1 MKLNDAKTSEFL
13 TQWAEAGKYLEDG
26 LDDILHYANGRID
39 GLPAPFTLE
48 SCIALTDDEQMAMF
62 EQFGLAKYYPDISH
76 ERRAWMLWM
85 QNLLWRKLG
94 TPKAL
99 ETLCMYLFDDV
110 TVHLEVKDNEA
121 WDSLG
126 NLTDEDL
133 LDVFDAELTIDSLN
147 LPSEMLERV
156 KANIIRFVRN
166 QEWMRAFV
174 FLFEAMDT
182 TTGVSITDGERYA
195 RDYLIDLYADG
206 SLPIDIRLVTSNNI
220 GVSRDFSVTPKV
232 GQYDFL
238 LDFED
243 WEPSTG
249 YDTQYNITKDGFTIK
264 AVGRVIDPYT
274 YPGTHPDVYPI
285 NGYRSFALNGGQSY
299 NNYIIISGLQGV
311 GRVTMK
317 WAPWVRYPNLHEPN
331 GDMGTVLLVSDGT
344 TTLRFPLLYNEPD
357 GSISI
362 KFNNPLA
369 QRILISP
376 VQTTQRNARIRI
388 DDIRF

>member
-13 TQWAEAGKYLEDG
+13 TQWAETGKYMEDG

-39 GLPAPFTLE
+39 GLPAPVTLE

-110 TVHLEVKDNEA
+110 TVHLEVKDNGA

-126 NLTDEDL
+126 NLTDEAL

-182 TTGVSITDGERYA
+182 TMGVSITDGERYA
-195 RDYLIDLYADG
+195 RDYLINLY
-206 SLPIDIRLVTSNNI
+206 V
-220 GVSRDFSVTPKV
+220 V

-238 LDFED
+238 LNFEGWD
-243 WEPSTG
+243 PSMS
-249 YDTQYNITKDGFTIK
+249 YDRIYNITQDGFTIK
-264 AVGRVIDPYT
+264 AVGMVI
-274 YPGTHPDVYPI
+274 GSNNPDYSPI
-285 NGYRSFALNGGQSY
+285 SGSRSFMFNGAQRF
-299 NNYIIISGLQGV
+299 NTYITISGLQGIGTV
-311 GRVTMK
+311 SMK
-317 WAPWVRYPNLHEPN
+317 VAPRKDGN
-331 GDMGTVLLVSDGT
+331 GDIGATLLVLVGDEEPRRFPIPPDGTVQ
-344 TTLRFPLLYNEPD
+344 TL
-357 GSISI
+357 SIEI
-362 KFNNPLA
+362 NNPLVE
-369 QRILISP
+369 RITILPETS
-376 VQTTQRNARIRI
+376 TQRSARIRI
-388 DDIRF
+388 DDIEF

>member
-1 MKLNDAKTSEFL
+1 MKLKDSKTSEFL
-13 TQWAEAGKYLEDG
+13 TQWAESGRFLTDG
-26 LDDILHYANGRID
+26 LDNLLHYADGRID
-39 GLPAPFTLE
+39 GLPAPVTLE

-62 EQFGLAKYYPDISH
+62 EQFGLAKYYPDISR

-110 TVHLEVKDNEA
+110 TVHLEVKDNGA
-121 WDSLG
+121 WDALG

-182 TTGVSITDGERYA
+182 TTGVSITDGEQYA
-195 RDYLIDLYADG
+195 RDYLIDLD
-206 SLPIDIRLVTSNNI
+206 SDRTLPIDLRLGTSNNI
-220 GVSRDFSVTPKV
+220 GVSRDFSI
-232 GQYDFL
+232 GSFICQYGFL

-249 YDTQYNITKDGFTIK
+249 YTTKHKTTKDGLPVE
-264 AVGRVIDPYT
+264 AVGMVIGSD
-274 YPGTHPDVYPI
+274 DLNSSPI
-285 NGYRSFALNGGQSY
+285 SGSRSFVLNGAQPFD
-299 NNYIIISGLQGV
+299 NYILISGLKGLGTV
-311 GRVTMK
+311 SMK
-317 WAPWVRYPNLHEPN
+317 VAPWKDGN
-331 GDMGTVLLVSDGT
+331 GDIGAAILFLVDGVT
-344 TTLRFPLLYNEPD
+344 AERRFPIAPD
-357 GSISI
+357 ALVQTLSVEINS
-362 KFNNPLA
+362 PLA
-369 QRILISP
+369 RAIMILPVTSNQRS
-376 VQTTQRNARIRI
+376 ARIRI

>member
-13 TQWAEAGKYLEDG
+13 TQWAESGKYLTDG
-26 LDDILHYANGRID
+26 LDDILHYADGRID
-39 GLPAPFTLE
+39 GLPAPVTLE

-110 TVHLEVKDNEA
+110 AVHLAVKDNEA
-121 WDSLG
+121 WDTHG
-126 NLTDEDL
+126 NLINGDL

-166 QEWMRAFV
+166 QEWMRAFT

-182 TTGVSITDGERYA
+182 TTGVSLDDGGRYA
-195 RDYLIDLYADG
+195 RDYLIDLCSDG
-206 SLPIDIRLVTSNNI
+206 TLPIDLRLNTSNNI
-220 GVSRDFSVTPKV
+220 GVSRDFSVGSFV
-232 GQYDFL
+232 YQYGFL

-243 WEPSTG
+243 WAPSNYT
-249 YDTQYNITKDGFTIK
+249 TQHNITKDGFTIGV
-264 AVGRVIDPYT
+264 VGGVIGSDNPYT
-274 YPGTHPDVYPI
+274 SPI
-285 NGYRSFALNGGQSY
+285 SGSRSFVLNGAQPLNTY
-299 NNYIIISGLQGV
+299 VTISGLQGV
-311 GRVTMK
+311 GTVSMK
-317 WAPWVRYPNLHEPN
+317 VAPWKDGN
-331 GDMGTVLLVSDGT
+331 GDIGATLLVTDGT
-344 TTLRFPLLYNEPD
+344 TARRFPIPPD
-357 GSISI
+357 GTVQTLSIE
-362 KFNNPLA
+362 FNNPLA
-369 QRILISP
+369 QQILIST
-376 VQTTQRNARIRI
+376 VQTTQRNARVRI
-388 DDIRF
+388 DDIEF

>member
-13 TQWAEAGKYLEDG
+13 TQWAESGKYLEDG
-26 LDDILHYANGRID
+26 LDDLLHYADGRID
-39 GLPAPFTLE
+39 GLPAPVTLE

-110 TVHLEVKDNEA
+110 AVHLEVKDNEA
-121 WDSLG
+121 WDTHG
-126 NLTDEDL
+126 NLIAEDL

-156 KANIIRFVRN
+156 RANIIRFVRN
-166 QEWMRAFV
+166 QELMRAFT

-182 TTGVSITDGERYA
+182 TMGVSITGGERYA

-206 SLPIDIRLVTSNNI
+206 TLPINLRLGTSNNLA
-220 GVSRDFSVTPKV
+220 VSREFSVGRFVP
-232 GQYDFL
+232 QYGFK

-243 WEPSTG
+243 WTPSSDYT
-249 YDTQYNITKDGFTIK
+249 TQYNITKDGFTIE
-264 AVGRVIDPYT
+264 AVGRVLGLDDPDT
-274 YPGTHPDVYPI
+274 SPI
-285 NGYRSFALNGGQSY
+285 SGSRSFVLNGAQQFST
-299 NNYIIISGLQGV
+299 YILISGLRGIGTV
-311 GRVTMK
+311 SIK
-317 WAPWVRYPNLHEPN
+317 AAPWIDGN
-331 GDMGTVLLVSDGT
+331 GDIGATIFVYDGNPKVHRFRIPPDGTVQ
-344 TTLRFPLLYNEPD
+344 TL
-357 GSISI
+357 SIEL
-362 KFNNPLA
+362 NNPLA
-369 QRILISP
+369 QRIRILP
-376 VQTTQRNARIRI
+376 FDATQRNARIRI
-388 DDIRF
+388 DDIEF

>member
-13 TQWAEAGKYLEDG
+13 TQWAESGKYLEDG

-39 GLPAPFTLE
+39 GLPAPVTLE

-99 ETLCMYLFDDV
+99 ETLCMYLFDDIA
-110 TVHLEVKDNEA
+110 VHLEVKDNGA
-121 WDSLG
+121 WDALG

-182 TTGVSITDGERYA
+182 TTGVSLDDGGRYA
-195 RDYLIDLYADG
+195 RDYLIDLYSD
-206 SLPIDIRLVTSNNI
+206 STLPIDLRLHTSNNLV
-220 GVSRDFSVTPKV
+220 VSREFSLAPFVW
-232 GQYDFL
+232 QYGFL
-238 LDFED
+238 LDFDD
-243 WEPSTG
+243 WEPSVG
-249 YDTQYNITKDGFTIK
+249 YDNEYNITKDGFTIK
-264 AVGRVIDPYT
+264 AVGMVTGLDPD
-274 YPGTHPDVYPI
+274 PSPI
-285 NGYRSFALNGGQSY
+285 LVRSFVLNGALQF
-299 NNYIIISGLQGV
+299 NTYITISGLQGV
-311 GRVTMK
+311 GTVSMRV
-317 WAPWVRYPNLHEPN
+317 APWKDGN
-331 GDMGTVLLVSDGT
+331 GDIGATLLVSDGKKKRRFQIDPSS
-344 TTLRFPLLYNEPD
+344 TLQTL
-357 GSISI
+357 SIE
-362 KFNNPLA
+362 FNNPMA
-369 QRILISP
+369 QQILISP
-376 VQTTQRNARIRI
+376 TKSPQRNARIRI
-388 DDIRF
+388 DDIEF

>member
-1 MKLNDAKTSEFL
+1 MKLNDAKTGEFL
-13 TQWAEAGKYLEDG
+13 TQWAEAGKYLTDG

-39 GLPAPFTLE
+39 SLPAPVTLE

-110 TVHLEVKDNEA
+110 SVHLEVKDNEA

-147 LPSEMLERV
+147 LPPEMLERV

-182 TTGVSITDGERYA
+182 TMGVSITDGERYA
-195 RDYLIDLYADG
+195 RDYLIDLCADG
-206 SLPIDIRLVTSNNI
+206 TLPIDLRIGTSNNLA
-220 GVSRDFSVTPKV
+220 VSRDFSMTFEGGKS
-232 GQYDFL
+232 GFL

-243 WEPSTG
+243 WTTTDSDYT
-249 YDTQYNITKDGFTIK
+249 TKYNITKDGFTID
-264 AVGRVIDPYT
+264 AVGMVIGLD
-274 YPGTHPDVYPI
+274 DLNSSPI
-285 NGYRSFALNGGQSY
+285 SGSRSFVLNGAQRFDTY
-299 NNYIIISGLQGV
+299 VTISGLNGV
-311 GRVTMK
+311 GTVSMK
-317 WAPWVRYPNLHEPN
+317 VAPWKDGT
-331 GDMGTVLLVSDGT
+331 GDQDTTLIVTDGT
-344 TTLRFPLLYNEPD
+344 TTRRFPVPPYADVQTL
-357 GSISI
+357 SIE
-362 KFNNPLA
+362 FNNPSA
-369 QRILISP
+369 QQILIST

-388 DDIRF
+388 DDIRL

>member
-13 TQWAEAGKYLEDG
+13 TQWAESGKYLEDG
-26 LDDILHYANGRID
+26 LDNILHYANGRID
-39 GLPAPFTLE
+39 SLPAPVTLE

-110 TVHLEVKDNEA
+110 TVHLEVKDNGA
-121 WDSLG
+121 WDALG

-147 LPSEMLERV
+147 LPSEMFERV

-182 TTGVSITDGERYA
+182 TVGVSITDGERYA
-195 RDYLIDLYADG
+195 RDYLIDLVSDDT
-206 SLPIDIRLVTSNNI
+206 LPIDFRLNTSNNI
-220 GVSRDFSVTPKV
+220 TVSRDYLIDLGSDSPH
-232 GQYDFL
+232 GFL

-243 WEPSTG
+243 WTPSSDYT
-249 YDTQYNITKDGFTIK
+249 TQYNTTKDGFTID
-264 AVGRVIDPYT
+264 AVGMVIGSD
-274 YPGTHPDVYPI
+274 DLNSSPI
-285 NGYRSFALNGGQSY
+285 SGSRSFVLNGGQRFNTY
-299 NNYIIISGLQGV
+299 VTISGLKGIGTV
-311 GRVTMK
+311 SMK
-317 WAPWVRYPNLHEPN
+317 VAPWKDGT
-331 GDMGTVLLVSDGT
+331 GDQDATLLVFDGT
-344 TTLRFPLLYNEPD
+344 TTRRFPIPQYADVQTL
-357 GSISI
+357 SIE
-362 KFNNPLA
+362 FNNPSA
-369 QRILISP
+369 QQIWITPNTSK
-376 VQTTQRNARIRI
+376 QRNARIRI

>member
-1 MKLNDAKTSEFL
+1 MKLKDAKTSEFL
-13 TQWAEAGKYLEDG
+13 TEWAETGKYLEDG
-26 LDDILHYANGRID
+26 LDDILHYADGRID
-39 GLPAPFTLE
+39 SLPAPFTLE

-110 TVHLEVKDNEA
+110 TVHLEVKDNGA
-121 WDSLG
+121 WDALG

-182 TTGVSITDGERYA
+182 TTGVSLDDGGRYA
-195 RDYLIDLYADG
+195 RDYLIDLG
-206 SLPIDIRLVTSNNI
+206 SNS
-220 GVSRDFSVTPKV
+220 
-232 GQYDFL
+232 QYGFL

-243 WEPSTG
+243 WATG
-249 YDTQYNITKDGFTIK
+249 SDYTTEHNITKDGFAID
-264 AVGRVIDPYT
+264 AVGMVIGFTSTSGP
-274 YPGTHPDVYPI
+274 YPI
-285 NGYRSFALNGGQSY
+285 SGSRSFVLNGAQRFNTY
-299 NNYIIISGLQGV
+299 VTISGLQGV
-311 GRVTMK
+311 GTVSLK
-317 WAPWVRYPNLHEPN
+317 WAPWRDGN
-331 GDMGTVLLVSDGT
+331 GDPDATLLVFDGT
-344 TTLRFPLLYNEPD
+344 KTYRFKIPPYVDTVQTL
-357 GSISI
+357 SIE
-362 KFNNPLA
+362 FNNPSA
-369 QRILISP
+369 QQIWITPNTSK
-376 VQTTQRNARIRI
+376 QRNARIRI
-388 DDIRF
+388 DDIEF

>member
-13 TQWAEAGKYLEDG
+13 TQWAEAGKYLTDG

-39 GLPAPFTLE
+39 GLPAPVTLE

-110 TVHLEVKDNEA
+110 AVHLEVKDNEA
-121 WDSLG
+121 WDTHG
-126 NLTDEDL
+126 NLIHEDL

-182 TTGVSITDGERYA
+182 TMGVSITDGEQYA
-195 RDYLIDLYADG
+195 RDYLIDLYSD
-206 SLPIDIRLVTSNNI
+206 STLPIDLRLGTSNNI
-220 GVSRDFSVTPKV
+220 GVSRDFSITPKI
-232 GQYDFL
+232 GQYGFL

-243 WEPSTG
+243 WEPSSVST
-249 YDTQYNITKDGFTIK
+249 TEYNTTKDGFTIK
-264 AVGRVIDPYT
+264 AVGRVIGSDEQ
-274 YPGTHPDVYPI
+274 GSHPI
-285 NGYRSFALNGGQSY
+285 SGSRSFVLNGAQQF
-299 NNYIIISGLQGV
+299 NNYVMISGLQGV
-311 GRVTMK
+311 GTVSMK
-317 WAPWVRYPNLHEPN
+317 ALPFGL
-331 GDMGTVLLVSDGT
+331 DDFGTSLLVSDGT
-344 TTLRFPLLYNEPD
+344 KAIRVPTFPNNPE
-357 GSISI
+357 II
-362 KFNNPLA
+362 TIRFNNPLA
-369 QRILISP
+369 QQVLISP
-376 VQTTQRNARIRI
+376 VQNTPQRNSRVRI
-388 DDIRF
+388 DDIEF

>member
-13 TQWAEAGKYLEDG
+13 TQWAESGKYLEDG

-39 GLPAPFTLE
+39 GLPAPVTLE

-99 ETLCMYLFDDV
+99 ETLCMHLFDDV
-110 TVHLEVKDNEA
+110 TVHLEVKDNGA
-121 WDSLG
+121 WDALG

-156 KANIIRFVRN
+156 KTNIIRFVRN

-182 TTGVSITDGERYA
+182 TMGVSITDGERYA
-195 RDYLIDLYADG
+195 RDYLIDLYSDDT
-206 SLPIDIRLVTSNNI
+206 LPIDLRLGTSNNLV
-220 GVSRDFSVTPKV
+220 VSRDFSITPKV
-232 GQYDFL
+232 GQYGFL

-243 WEPSTG
+243 WTTDSDYT
-249 YDTQYNITKDGFTIK
+249 TKHNTTKDGFTID
-264 AVGRVIDPYT
+264 AVGMVIGSGDLNSS
-274 YPGTHPDVYPI
+274 PI
-285 NGYRSFALNGGQSY
+285 SGSRSFVLNGAQRFNTY
-299 NNYIIISGLQGV
+299 VTISGLKGIGTV
-311 GRVTMK
+311 SMK
-317 WAPWVRYPNLHEPN
+317 VAPWKDGT
-331 GDMGTVLLVSDGT
+331 GDQDTTLLVFDGT
-344 TTLRFPLLYNEPD
+344 TTRRFPIPQYADVQTL
-357 GSISI
+357 SIE
-362 KFNNPLA
+362 FNNPLA
-369 QRILISP
+369 RQISISP
-376 VQTTQRNARIRI
+376 ATSTQRNARIRI

>member
-13 TQWAEAGKYLEDG
+13 TQWAEAGKYLTDG

-39 GLPAPFTLE
+39 GLPAPVTLE

-99 ETLCMYLFDDV
+99 ETLCQYLFDDV
-110 TVHLEVKDNEA
+110 AVHLEVKDNEA
-121 WDSLG
+121 WDTHG
-126 NLTDEDL
+126 NLIHEDL

-166 QEWMRAFV
+166 QEWMRAFR

-195 RDYLIDLYADG
+195 RDYLIDLCADDT
-206 SLPIDIRLVTSNNI
+206 LPINLRLGTSNNLA
-220 GVSRDFSVTPKV
+220 VSRDFSIAPKV
-232 GQYDFL
+232 WQYGFK

-243 WEPSTG
+243 WAPSSDYT
-249 YDTQYNITKDGFTIK
+249 TKYNTTKDGLTIE
-264 AVGRVIDPYT
+264 AVGRVIGLDDPDT
-274 YPGTHPDVYPI
+274 SPI
-285 NGYRSFALNGGQSY
+285 SGSRSFVINYMKDY
-299 NNYIIISGLQGV
+299 NNYIFIDGLNGV
-311 GRVTMK
+311 GTVSMK
-317 WAPWVRYPNLHEPN
+317 VATWTDSQ
-331 GDMGTVLLVSDGT
+331 GSGTL
-344 TTLRFPLLYNEPD
+344 TLRVGVKGITSVYRVPD
-357 GSISI
+357 NGIVQNLSF
-362 KFNNPLA
+362 KFNHPSARSIIIVPTTGLNPNN
-369 QRILISP
+369 RM
-376 VQTTQRNARIRI
+376 RI
-388 DDIRF
+388 DDIEF

>member
-13 TQWAEAGKYLEDG
+13 TEWAEAGKYLTDG

-39 GLPAPFTLE
+39 GLPAPVTLE

-99 ETLCMYLFDDV
+99 ETLCQYLFDDV
-110 TVHLEVKDNEA
+110 AVHLEVKDNEA
-121 WDSLG
+121 WDSHG
-126 NLTDEDL
+126 NLIHEDL

-166 QEWMRAFV
+166 QEWMRAFR

-182 TTGVSITDGERYA
+182 TMGVSLDDGGRYA
-195 RDYLIDLYADG
+195 RDYFIDLCSDG
-206 SLPIDIRLVTSNNI
+206 TLPLDIRLGTSNNLS
-220 GVSRDFSVTPKV
+220 VSRDFSMTLKS
-232 GQYDFL
+232 GQYGFL

-243 WEPSTG
+243 WAPSSD
-249 YDTQYNITKDGFTIK
+249 YDTQYNITKDGFTID
-264 AVGRVIDPYT
+264 AVGMVIGSDNPYT
-274 YPGTHPDVYPI
+274 SPI
-285 NGYRSFALNGGQSY
+285 SGSRSFVLNWMKDSRTRILIHGLNG
-299 NNYIIISGLQGV
+299 V
-311 GRVTMK
+311 
-317 WAPWVRYPNLHEPN
+317 
-331 GDMGTVLLVSDGT
+331 GTVSLKAALWVDGQGAGDITIRVSDGRT
-344 TTLRFPLLYNEPD
+344 TFLIAVPSNGTVRN
-357 GSISI
+357 ISAKI
-362 KFNNPLA
+362 DNPLA
-369 QRILISP
+369 QQIIILPGSSTIP
-376 VQTTQRNARIRI
+376 NVRVRI

>member
-39 GLPAPFTLE
+39 SLPAPVTLE

-76 ERRAWMLWM
+76 QRRAWMLWM

-110 TVHLEVKDNEA
+110 TVHLEVKDNGA

-156 KANIIRFVRN
+156 KVNIIRFVRN

-195 RDYLIDLYADG
+195 RDYLIDLCADG
-206 SLPIDIRLVTSNNI
+206 SLPIDIRLGTSNNLM
-220 GVSRDFSVTPKV
+220 VSREFSITTSEPKV
-232 GQYDFL
+232 GQYGFL

-243 WEPSTG
+243 WETSTR
-249 YDTQYNITKDGFTIK
+249 YDTKYNTTKDGLTVE
-264 AVGRVIDPYT
+264 AVGMVI
-274 YPGTHPDVYPI
+274 GSNNPDYSPI
-285 NGYRSFALNGGQSY
+285 SGSRSFMLNWKAAFTPQ
-299 NNYIIISGLQGV
+299 IMISGLNGV
-311 GRVTMK
+311 GTLSMK
-317 WAPWVRYPNLHEPN
+317 VAPCRDGN
-331 GDMGTVLLVSDGT
+331 GDIGATLLVLVGDEKPR
-344 TTLRFPLLYNEPD
+344 RFPIAPD
-357 GSISI
+357 
-362 KFNNPLA
+362 A
-369 QRILISP
+369 P
-376 VQTTQRNARIRI
+376 VQTLSIELNDPLAESIVILSAKGSTQRSARIRI
-388 DDIRF
+388 DDVQL

>member
-13 TQWAEAGKYLEDG
+13 TQWAEAGKYLTDG

-39 GLPAPFTLE
+39 GLPAPVTLE

-110 TVHLEVKDNEA
+110 TVHLEVKDNGA
-121 WDSLG
+121 WDALG

-182 TTGVSITDGERYA
+182 TMGVSITDGERYA
-195 RDYLIDLYADG
+195 REYLIDLYADDT
-206 SLPIDIRLVTSNNI
+206 LPIDLRLGTSNNLI
-220 GVSRDFSVTPKV
+220 VSRDYLIDLGSV
-232 GQYDFL
+232 GQYGFL
-238 LDFED
+238 LDFEG
-243 WEPSTG
+243 WEPSRE
-249 YDTQYNITKDGFTIK
+249 YNIEYNITKDGFTID
-264 AVGRVIDPYT
+264 ARGRVLGLDDPS
-274 YPGTHPDVYPI
+274 YPPI
-285 NGYRSFALNGGQSY
+285 SGSRSFMLNGGQRFNTY
-299 NNYIIISGLQGV
+299 VMISGLHGV
-311 GRVTMK
+311 GTVSMK
-317 WAPWVRYPNLHEPN
+317 VAPCRDGS
-331 GDMGTVLLVSDGT
+331 GDQDAILLVSDGT
-344 TTLRFPLLYNEPD
+344 TERRFPILPYADVQTL
-357 GSISI
+357 SIE
-362 KFNNPLA
+362 FNNPSA
-369 QRILISP
+369 QQIRISP
-376 VQTTQRNARIRI
+376 VTSTQRNARIRI

>member
-13 TQWAEAGKYLEDG
+13 TQWAETGKYLEDG

-39 GLPAPFTLE
+39 GLPAPVTLE

-110 TVHLEVKDNEA
+110 TVHLEVKDNGA
-121 WDSLG
+121 WDAFG

-195 RDYLIDLYADG
+195 RDYLIDLYSD
-206 SLPIDIRLVTSNNI
+206 STLPIDLRLGTSNNLI
-220 GVSRDFSVTPKV
+220 VSRDFSVTPKV
-232 GQYDFL
+232 GQYGFL

-243 WEPSTG
+243 WETSSGYNTG
-249 YDTQYNITKDGFTIK
+249 YNITKDGFGID
-264 AVGRVIDPYT
+264 AVGRVIGFTSTSGP
-274 YPGTHPDVYPI
+274 YPI
-285 NGYRSFALNGGQSY
+285 SGQRSFVLNGAQQY
-299 NNYIIISGLQGV
+299 NTYITISGLHGV
-311 GRVTMK
+311 GTFFMK
-317 WAPWVRYPNLHEPN
+317 WAPWRYGN
-331 GDMGTVLLVSDGT
+331 GDIASLEVSDGT
-344 TTLRFPLLYNEPD
+344 TTYRIRIDPFVDNVSTL
-357 GSISI
+357 SIE
-362 KFNNPLA
+362 FNNPLA
-369 QRILISP
+369 QQIKIYP
-376 VQTTQRNARIRI
+376 VTQGENHSRIRI

>member
-13 TQWAEAGKYLEDG
+13 TQWAESGKYLEDG

-39 GLPAPFTLE
+39 GLPAPVTLE

-110 TVHLEVKDNEA
+110 TVHLEVKDNGA
-121 WDSLG
+121 WDALG

-195 RDYLIDLYADG
+195 RDYLIDLYADDT
-206 SLPIDIRLVTSNNI
+206 LPIDLRLGTSNNLA
-220 GVSRDFSVTPKV
+220 VSRDFSITPQI
-232 GQYDFL
+232 GQYGFL

-243 WEPSTG
+243 WTTDSDYT
-249 YDTQYNITKDGFTIK
+249 TKHNITKDGFPID
-264 AVGRVIDPYT
+264 AVGMVIGSGDLNSS
-274 YPGTHPDVYPI
+274 PI
-285 NGYRSFALNGGQSY
+285 SGSRSFVLNGGQRFNTY
-299 NNYIIISGLQGV
+299 VTISGLKGV
-311 GRVTMK
+311 GTVSMK
-317 WAPWVRYPNLHEPN
+317 WAPWKDGK
-331 GDMGTVLLVSDGT
+331 GDVGAAFLVTDGT
-344 TTLRFPLLYNEPD
+344 TTERILVPYDEEDVQTL
-357 GSISI
+357 SIE
-362 KFNNPLA
+362 FNNPSA
-369 QRILISP
+369 QQISISP
-376 VQTTQRNARIRI
+376 VKSTQRNARIRI
-388 DDIRF
+388 DDIKF

>member
-13 TQWAEAGKYLEDG
+13 TQWAEAGKYLTDG

-39 GLPAPFTLE
+39 GLPAPVTLE
-48 SCIALTDDEQMAMF
+48 SCIALTDDDQMAMF

-110 TVHLEVKDNEA
+110 TVHLEVKDNGA

-182 TTGVSITDGERYA
+182 TMGVSITDGERYA
-195 RDYLIDLYADG
+195 RDYLIDLYADDT
-206 SLPIDIRLVTSNNI
+206 LPIDIRLGTSNNI
-220 GVSRDFSVTPKV
+220 GVSRDFSITPFN
-232 GQYDFL
+232 QYDFL

-249 YDTQYNITKDGFTIK
+249 YDTQYNTTKDGFTIE
-264 AVGRVIDPYT
+264 AVGRVIVPNST
-274 YPGTHPDVYPI
+274 NFPI
-285 NGYRSFALNGGQSY
+285 SGSRSFVLNGGQSY
-299 NNYIIISGLQGV
+299 NNYIILSGLQGV
-311 GRVTMK
+311 GKVSMK
-317 WAPWVRYPNLHEPN
+317 WAPWRDGN
-331 GDMGTVLLVSDGT
+331 GDLGTAILVSDGT
-344 TTLRFPLLYNEPD
+344 TTHRFSVPSYED
-357 GSISI
+357 GVHTYTIM
-362 KFNNPLA
+362 FNNPLA
-369 QRILISP
+369 QQILISP

>member
-1 MKLNDAKTSEFL
+1 MKLDDAKTSEFL
-13 TQWAEAGKYLEDG
+13 TQWAEAGRFLTDG

-39 GLPAPFTLE
+39 GLPAPVTLE

-99 ETLCMYLFDDV
+99 EVLCMYLFDDV
-110 TVHLEVKDNEA
+110 TVHLAVRDNEA
-121 WDSLG
+121 WDTHG
-126 NLTDEDL
+126 NLIHEDL

-166 QEWMRAFV
+166 QEWMRAFT

-182 TTGVSITDGERYA
+182 TMGVSITDGERYA

-206 SLPIDIRLVTSNNI
+206 TLPIDIRLHTSNNI
-220 GVSRDFSVTPKV
+220 GVSRDFSVTPEI
-232 GQYDFL
+232 GQYGFK

-243 WEPSTG
+243 WTLSSG
-249 YDTQYNITKDGFTIK
+249 YDNKYNITKDGFTIE
-264 AVGRVIDPYT
+264 AVGRVIGTGDPDT
-274 YPGTHPDVYPI
+274 SPLSGS
-285 NGYRSFALNGGQSY
+285 RSFVLNGWK
-299 NNYIIISGLQGV
+299 NYKNSFVISGLNGV
-311 GRVTMK
+311 GTASMK
-317 WAPWVRYPNLHEPN
+317 VAPWTN
-331 GDMGTVLLVSDGT
+331 GYGDRDISLSVSDGRT
-344 TTLRFPLLYNEPD
+344 THLFSINPYDPVRT
-357 GSISI
+357 ISI
-362 KFNNPLA
+362 EFNNPLMN
-369 QRILISP
+369 RIIMITSSKSG
-376 VQTTQRNARIRI
+376 RYNARIRI
-388 DDIRF
+388 DDIEF

>member
-13 TQWAEAGKYLEDG
+13 TQWAETGKYLEDG

-39 GLPAPFTLE
+39 SLPAPVTLE
-48 SCIALTDDEQMAMF
+48 SCIAMTDDEQMAMF

-110 TVHLEVKDNEA
+110 TVHLEVKDNGA

-126 NLTDEDL
+126 NLIHEDL

-147 LPSEMLERV
+147 LSSEMLERV

-166 QEWMRAFV
+166 QEWMRTFV

-195 RDYLIDLYADG
+195 RDYLIDL
-206 SLPIDIRLVTSNNI
+206 RV
-220 GVSRDFSVTPKV
+220 V
-232 GQYDFL
+232 GQYGFFFG
-238 LDFED
+238 FEV
-243 WEPSTG
+243 WEPSNS
-249 YDTQYNITKDGFTIK
+249 YDIRYNFTKDGLTIN
-264 AVGRVIDPYT
+264 AVGMVIGSNNSNYS
-274 YPGTHPDVYPI
+274 PI
-285 NGYRSFALNGGQSY
+285 SGNRSFMLNGGMSFSSR
-299 NNYIIISGLQGV
+299 IIISGLHGV
-311 GRVTMK
+311 GTISMK
-317 WAPWVRYPNLHEPN
+317 AAPCRDGN
-331 GDMGTVLLVSDGT
+331 GDIGATLLVLVGDELEPRSFPIPPDGTVQ
-344 TTLRFPLLYNEPD
+344 TL
-357 GSISI
+357 SIEV
-362 KFNNPLA
+362 NNPLVESIT
-369 QRILISP
+369 ILSKRP
-376 VQTTQRNARIRI
+376 TQTTQRSARIRI
-388 DDIRF
+388 DDIEF

>member
-13 TQWAEAGKYLEDG
+13 TQWAESGKYLEDG
-26 LDDILHYANGRID
+26 LDDILHYADGRID
-39 GLPAPFTLE
+39 GLPAPVTLE

-110 TVHLEVKDNEA
+110 TVHLEVKDNGA
-121 WDSLG
+121 WDALG

-147 LPSEMLERV
+147 LPSEMLGRV

-182 TTGVSITDGERYA
+182 TTGVSITDGEQYA
-195 RDYLIDLYADG
+195 RDYLINLYA
-206 SLPIDIRLVTSNNI
+206 
-220 GVSRDFSVTPKV
+220 V

-243 WEPSTG
+243 WEPSTV
-249 YDTQYNITKDGFTIK
+249 YDIQYNFTKDGFTIE
-264 AVGRVIDPYT
+264 AVGMVIGSNNSNYS
-274 YPGTHPDVYPI
+274 PI
-285 NGYRSFALNGGQSY
+285 SGSRSFMLNGARQFNTY
-299 NNYIIISGLQGV
+299 VTISGLKGV
-311 GRVTMK
+311 GIVSMK
-317 WAPWVRYPNLHEPN
+317 VAPCRDGN
-331 GDMGTVLLVSDGT
+331 GDIGATLLVLVGDEEPRRFPIPPDGTVQ
-344 TTLRFPLLYNEPD
+344 TL
-357 GSISI
+357 SIEI
-362 KFNNPLA
+362 NNPLA
-369 QRILISP
+369 ERITILPSRSSQRS
-376 VQTTQRNARIRI
+376 ARIRI
-388 DDIRF
+388 DDIEF

>member
-13 TQWAEAGKYLEDG
+13 TQWAESGKYLEDG

-39 GLPAPFTLE
+39 GLPAPVTLE

-110 TVHLEVKDNEA
+110 TVHLEVKDNGA
-121 WDSLG
+121 WDALG

-182 TTGVSITDGERYA
+182 TMGVSITDGERYA
-195 RDYLIDLYADG
+195 RDYLIDLYADDT
-206 SLPIDIRLVTSNNI
+206 LPIDLRLGTSNNLT
-220 GVSRDFSVTPKV
+220 VSRDFSI
-232 GQYDFL
+232 GQFICQYGFL

-243 WEPSTG
+243 WTTDSDYT
-249 YDTQYNITKDGFTIK
+249 TKHNITKDGFPID
-264 AVGRVIDPYT
+264 AVGMVIGSGDLNSS
-274 YPGTHPDVYPI
+274 PI
-285 NGYRSFALNGGQSY
+285 SGSRSFVLNGAQRFNTY
-299 NNYIIISGLQGV
+299 VTISGLKGIGTV
-311 GRVTMK
+311 SMK
-317 WAPWVRYPNLHEPN
+317 VAPWKDGT
-331 GDMGTVLLVSDGT
+331 GDQDATLLVFDGT
-344 TTLRFPLLYNEPD
+344 TERRFPIPQYADVQTLSVE
-357 GSISI
+357 
-362 KFNNPLA
+362 FNNPSA
-369 QRILISP
+369 QEILISP
-376 VQTTQRNARIRI
+376 VRPTSPQRAARIRI
-388 DDIRF
+388 DDIEF

>member
-13 TQWAEAGKYLEDG
+13 TQWAEAGRYLTDG

-110 TVHLEVKDNEA
+110 TVHLEVKDNGA
-121 WDSLG
+121 WDALG

-182 TTGVSITDGERYA
+182 TMGVSLDDGGRYA
-195 RDYLIDLYADG
+195 RDYLIDLYSD
-206 SLPIDIRLVTSNNI
+206 STLPIDLRLGTSNNLS
-220 GVSRDFSVTPKV
+220 VSRDFSITPKV
-232 GQYDFL
+232 GQYGFL

-243 WEPSTG
+243 WTTDSDYT
-249 YDTQYNITKDGFTIK
+249 TKHNITKDGFTID
-264 AVGRVIDPYT
+264 AVGMVIGSGDLNSS
-274 YPGTHPDVYPI
+274 PI
-285 NGYRSFALNGGQSY
+285 SGSRSFVLNGGQRFNTY
-299 NNYIIISGLQGV
+299 VTISGLQGV
-311 GRVTMK
+311 GTFFMK
-317 WAPWVRYPNLHEPN
+317 FAPYRYGN
-331 GDMGTVLLVSDGT
+331 GDIGTTLLVSDGT
-344 TTLRFPLLYNEPD
+344 TTHRILIDPSVGGVQTFSVE
-357 GSISI
+357 
-362 KFNNPLA
+362 FNNPLA

-376 VQTTQRNARIRI
+376 VQTTRRNARIRI

>member
-13 TQWAEAGKYLEDG
+13 TQWAESGRFLTDG

-39 GLPAPFTLE
+39 SLPAPVTLE

-99 ETLCMYLFDDV
+99 EVLCMYLFDDV
-110 TVHLEVKDNEA
+110 TVHLAVRDNEA
-121 WDSLG
+121 WDTHG
-126 NLTDEDL
+126 NLIHEDL

-147 LPSEMLERV
+147 LPPEMLERV

-166 QEWMRAFV
+166 QEWMRAFT

-195 RDYLIDLYADG
+195 RDYLIDLYSD
-206 SLPIDIRLVTSNNI
+206 STLPIDIRLHTSNNI
-220 GVSRDFSVTPKV
+220 GVSRDFSITLKG
-232 GQYDFL
+232 GQYGFL

-243 WEPSTG
+243 WTTDSDYT
-249 YDTQYNITKDGFTIK
+249 TKHNTTKDGFIID
-264 AVGRVIDPYT
+264 AVGMVIGAD
-274 YPGTHPDVYPI
+274 DLNSSPI
-285 NGYRSFALNGGQSY
+285 SGSRSFVLNGGQRFDT
-299 NNYIIISGLQGV
+299 YISISGLQGV
-311 GRVTMK
+311 GTVSMK
-317 WAPWVRYPNLHEPN
+317 VAPWKDGT
-331 GDMGTVLLVSDGT
+331 GDQDTTLIVSDGT
-344 TTLRFPLLYNEPD
+344 TTRRFPILPYADVQTL
-357 GSISI
+357 SIEL
-362 KFNNPLA
+362 NNPLA
-369 QRILISP
+369 QQIVIST

>member
-13 TQWAEAGKYLEDG
+13 TQWAESGKYLEDG

-39 GLPAPFTLE
+39 GLPAPVTLE

-110 TVHLEVKDNEA
+110 TVHLEVKDNGA
-121 WDSLG
+121 WDALG

-182 TTGVSITDGERYA
+182 TMGVSITDGERYA
-195 RDYLIDLYADG
+195 RDFSI
-206 SLPIDIRLVTSNNI
+206 T
-220 GVSRDFSVTPKV
+220 DFSITPQI
-232 GQYDFL
+232 GQYGFL

-243 WEPSTG
+243 WTTNSDYT
-249 YDTQYNITKDGFTIK
+249 TQYNTTKDGLTIE
-264 AVGRVIDPYT
+264 AVGVVIGSD
-274 YPGTHPDVYPI
+274 DLNSSPI
-285 NGYRSFALNGGQSY
+285 SGSRSFMLNGGQRFSTY
-299 NNYIIISGLQGV
+299 VTISGLKGI
-311 GRVTMK
+311 
-317 WAPWVRYPNLHEPN
+317 
-331 GDMGTVLLVSDGT
+331 GTVSIKVAPRKDGTGDQDATLLVFDGT
-344 TTLRFPLLYNEPD
+344 TYHRFPILPYADVQTL
-357 GSISI
+357 SIE
-362 KFNNPLA
+362 FNNPSA
-369 QRILISP
+369 RQIFISP
-376 VQTTQRNARIRI
+376 VTSTQRNARIRI
-388 DDIRF
+388 DDISF

>member
-1 MKLNDAKTSEFL
+1 MKLNDAKTGEFL
-13 TQWAEAGKYLEDG
+13 TQWAESGKYLTDG

-39 GLPAPFTLE
+39 SLPAPVTLE
-48 SCIALTDDEQMAMF
+48 SCIAMTDDEQMAMF

-76 ERRAWMLWM
+76 QRRAWMLWM

-99 ETLCMYLFDDV
+99 EVLCMYLFDDV

-121 WDSLG
+121 WDTHG
-126 NLTDEDL
+126 NLINEDL

-166 QEWMRAFV
+166 QEWMRAFT

-182 TTGVSITDGERYA
+182 TMGVSITDGERYA
-195 RDYLIDLYADG
+195 RDYLIDLCADG
-206 SLPIDIRLVTSNNI
+206 TLPIDLRLDTSNNLT
-220 GVSRDFSVTPKV
+220 VSRDFSLFPKI
-232 GQYDFL
+232 GQYGFL

-243 WEPSTG
+243 WETSTTTT
-249 YDTQYNITKDGFTIK
+249 YDDEYNITKDGFTIK
-264 AVGRVIDPYT
+264 AVGRVIDSTSDPQQIR
-274 YPGTHPDVYPI
+274 GQ
-285 NGYRSFALNGGQSY
+285 RSFMLNGAQQY

-311 GRVTMK
+311 GRVTMQG
-317 WAPWVRYPNLHEPN
+317 APWRFGN
-331 GDMGTVLLVSDGT
+331 GDFAFLLVSDGT
-344 TTLRFPLLYNEPD
+344 TTRRYPIFPDEGVTYLSFE
-357 GSISI
+357 
-362 KFNNPLA
+362 FNNPLA
-369 QRILISP
+369 QQILIST

-388 DDIRF
+388 DNIEF

>member
-76 ERRAWMLWM
+76 QRRAWMLWM

-110 TVHLEVKDNEA
+110 TVHLEVKDNGA

-182 TTGVSITDGERYA
+182 TIGVSITDGERYA
-195 RDYLIDLYADG
+195 RDYLIDLYSD
-206 SLPIDIRLVTSNNI
+206 STLPIDLRLGTSNNLV
-220 GVSRDFSVTPKV
+220 VSRDFSITDFSITPQI
-232 GQYDFL
+232 GQYGFKFG
-238 LDFED
+238 FEG
-243 WEPSTG
+243 WNP
-249 YDTQYNITKDGFTIK
+249 DTAYNIQYNTTKDGFTIN
-264 AVGRVIDPYT
+264 AVGRVIGLNDPEYS
-274 YPGTHPDVYPI
+274 PI
-285 NGYRSFALNGGQSY
+285 SGSRSFMLNGAQRFNTY
-299 NNYIIISGLQGV
+299 VTISGLKGI
-311 GRVTMK
+311 
-317 WAPWVRYPNLHEPN
+317 
-331 GDMGTVLLVSDGT
+331 GTVYMKVAPRKDGTGDQDAILLVSDGT
-344 TTLRFPLLYNEPD
+344 TERRFPILPYADVQTL
-357 GSISI
+357 SIE
-362 KFNNPLA
+362 FNNPLA
-369 QRILISP
+369 QQIRISP
-376 VQTTQRNARIRI
+376 VRTTERGARIRI
-388 DDIRF
+388 DDIEF

>member
-13 TQWAEAGKYLEDG
+13 TQWAESGKYLEDG
-26 LDDILHYANGRID
+26 LDDILHYSNGRID
-39 GLPAPFTLE
+39 SLPAPVTLE

-110 TVHLEVKDNEA
+110 TVHLEVKDNGA
-121 WDSLG
+121 WDALG

-195 RDYLIDLYADG
+195 RDYLIDLYAD
-206 SLPIDIRLVTSNNI
+206 SILPIDLRLGTSNNLV
-220 GVSRDFSVTPKV
+220 VSRDFSI
-232 GQYDFL
+232 GQFICQYGFK

-243 WEPSTG
+243 WTTDSDYT
-249 YDTQYNITKDGFTIK
+249 TKHKTTKDGLAID
-264 AVGRVIDPYT
+264 AVGMVIGSD
-274 YPGTHPDVYPI
+274 DLNSSPI
-285 NGYRSFALNGGQSY
+285 SGSRSFVLNGAQRFD
-299 NNYIIISGLQGV
+299 NYILISGLHGAGTV
-311 GRVTMK
+311 SMK
-317 WAPWVRYPNLHEPN
+317 AAPWKDGA
-331 GDMGTVLLVSDGT
+331 GDRDAAFLFLVDGVTVERRFTIPPDALVQTFYIEINS
-344 TTLRFPLLYNEPD
+344 
-357 GSISI
+357 
-362 KFNNPLA
+362 PLA
-369 QRILISP
+369 RAIMILP
-376 VQTTQRNARIRI
+376 VASTQRNSRIRI
-388 DDIRF
+388 DDIEF

>member
-1 MKLNDAKTSEFL
+1 MKFNDAKTSEFL
-13 TQWAEAGKYLEDG
+13 TEWAESGKYLTDG

-39 GLPAPFTLE
+39 GLPAPVTLE
-48 SCIALTDDEQMAMF
+48 SCIAMTDDEQMAMF

-110 TVHLEVKDNEA
+110 AVHLEVKDNEA
-121 WDSLG
+121 WDTHG
-126 NLTDEDL
+126 NLINGDL

-166 QEWMRAFV
+166 QEWMRAFR

-182 TTGVSITDGERYA
+182 TMGVSITDGEQYA
-195 RDYLIDLYADG
+195 RDYLIDLCADG
-206 SLPIDIRLVTSNNI
+206 TLPIDLRLGTSNNLS
-220 GVSRDFSVTPKV
+220 VSRDFSMTLKS
-232 GQYDFL
+232 GQYGFL

-243 WEPSTG
+243 WAPSSD
-249 YDTQYNITKDGFTIK
+249 YDTQYNITKDGFTID
-264 AVGRVIDPYT
+264 AVGMVIGSDNPYT
-274 YPGTHPDVYPI
+274 SPI
-285 NGYRSFALNGGQSY
+285 SGSRSFVLNWMKDSRTRILIHGLNG
-299 NNYIIISGLQGV
+299 V
-311 GRVTMK
+311 
-317 WAPWVRYPNLHEPN
+317 
-331 GDMGTVLLVSDGT
+331 GTVSLKAALWVDGQGAGDITIRVSDGRT
-344 TTLRFPLLYNEPD
+344 TFLIAVPSNGTVRN
-357 GSISI
+357 ISAKI
-362 KFNNPLA
+362 DNPLA
-369 QRILISP
+369 QQIIILPGSSTIP
-376 VQTTQRNARIRI
+376 NVRVRI

>member
-1 MKLNDAKTSEFL
+1 MKLNDAKTGEFL
-13 TQWAEAGKYLEDG
+13 TQWAEAGKYLTDG

-39 GLPAPFTLE
+39 SLPAPVTLE

-110 TVHLEVKDNEA
+110 AVHLEVKDNEA
-121 WDSLG
+121 WDALG
-126 NLTDEDL
+126 NLIDEDM

-166 QEWMRAFV
+166 QEWMRAFT

-182 TTGVSITDGERYA
+182 TMGVSITDGERYA
-195 RDYLIDLYADG
+195 RDYLIDLCADG
-206 SLPIDIRLVTSNNI
+206 TLPIDIRLGTSNNI
-220 GVSRDFSVTPKV
+220 GVSRDFSMTLEG
-232 GQYDFL
+232 GQSGFL

-243 WEPSTG
+243 WTTDSDYT
-249 YDTQYNITKDGFTIK
+249 TKYNITKDGFTID
-264 AVGRVIDPYT
+264 AVGMVIGLD
-274 YPGTHPDVYPI
+274 DLNSSPI
-285 NGYRSFALNGGQSY
+285 SGSRSFVLNGGQRFDT
-299 NNYIIISGLQGV
+299 YISISGLQGV
-311 GRVTMK
+311 GTVSMK
-317 WAPWVRYPNLHEPN
+317 VAPWKDGT
-331 GDMGTVLLVSDGT
+331 GDQDTTLIVSDGT
-344 TTLRFPLLYNEPD
+344 TTRRFPIPPYAD
-357 GSISI
+357 VQTISVEL
-362 KFNNPLA
+362 NNPSA
-369 QRILISP
+369 QSIAISP

>member
-1 MKLNDAKTSEFL
+1 MKLKDAKTSEFL

-110 TVHLEVKDNEA
+110 TVHLEVKDNGA
-121 WDSLG
+121 WDALG

-147 LPSEMLERV
+147 LPSEMLERL

-182 TTGVSITDGERYA
+182 TMGVSITDGERYA
-195 RDYLIDLYADG
+195 RDYLIDLYSD
-206 SLPIDIRLVTSNNI
+206 STLPIDIRLGTSNNLI
-220 GVSRDFSVTPKV
+220 VSRDFSVTPKV
-232 GQYDFL
+232 GQYSFL

-243 WEPSTG
+243 WTTDSDYT
-249 YDTQYNITKDGFTIK
+249 TKYNITKDGFTID
-264 AVGRVIDPYT
+264 AVGMVIGSD
-274 YPGTHPDVYPI
+274 DLNSSPI
-285 NGYRSFALNGGQSY
+285 SGSRSFVLNGAQRF
-299 NNYIIISGLQGV
+299 NTHIDISGLKGV
-311 GRVTMK
+311 GTIYMK
-317 WAPWVRYPNLHEPN
+317 VAPWKD
-331 GDMGTVLLVSDGT
+331 GDGDTGTTLLVFVDDEPRVRNFT
-344 TTLRFPLLYNEPD
+344 VAPNAPVKTL
-357 GSISI
+357 SIEINKPSAQSI
-362 KFNNPLA
+362 
-369 QRILISP
+369 RISP
-376 VQTTQRNARIRI
+376 HISTQRNARIRI

>member
-13 TQWAEAGKYLEDG
+13 TQWAEAGKYLTDG

-39 GLPAPFTLE
+39 GLPAPVTLE

-110 TVHLEVKDNEA
+110 TVHLEVRDNGA

-156 KANIIRFVRN
+156 KSNIIRFVRN

-195 RDYLIDLYADG
+195 RDYIIDLSVDVP
-206 SLPIDIRLVTSNNI
+206 LPIDIRLGTSNNL
-220 GVSRDFSVTPKV
+220 GVSSDFSL
-232 GQYDFL
+232 GQFIC
-238 LDFED
+238 
-243 WEPSTG
+243 
-249 YDTQYNITKDGFTIK
+249 Q
-264 AVGRVIDPYT
+264 
-274 YPGTHPDVYPI
+274 
-285 NGYRSFALNGGQSY
+285 
-299 NNYIIISGLQGV
+299 
-311 GRVTMK
+311 
-317 WAPWVRYPNLHEPN
+317 
-331 GDMGTVLLVSDGT
+331 
-344 TTLRFPLLYNEPD
+344 
-357 GSISI
+357 
-362 KFNNPLA
+362 
-369 QRILISP
+369 
-376 VQTTQRNARIRI
+376 
-388 DDIRF
+388 